1 MEYTGGGLEAD
12 HLCVLV
18 HGLWG
23 NPNHMRSVAKA
34 LRNEHPADKLYLLVA
49 KRNTG
54 SFTYDGVERGGE
66 RVCAEIEEELESIKS
81 KGGKITKLS
90 IVGYSLGGL
99 VARYAVGLLGAKGI
113 LDEVEPTNFTTFASP
128 HLGVRT
134 PSRGWHNHVW
144 NVLGA
149 RTLSMSGRQL
159 FTIDDF
165 RDTGRPLFAIMAD
178 PNSIFMSSL
187 AKFKRRTLYA
197 NVVNDRSAVY
207 YTTGIAKTDPY
218 TDLSKIKAN
227 YVEGYEEVILDP
239 LNPVSPRVPKKEPA
253 SLASVKDTAVTYL
266 KNAPMVAF
274 LVIFIPVGV
283 VGFLLSSVVENFRS
297 SKRIKLH
304 ESGAAG
310 IQVENYRV
318 PIMIQGI
325 RGAVEDVYENVNSS
339 QHQEY
344 LAPSDSEGED
354 AELNERERQTL
365 KLERKQS
372 HPHWPTLAL
381 APYQFDMVNG
391 LNELGW
397 RKYPVDTTKVFSTM
411 ATPVSPPRRITRG
424 SLARFAYNDS
434 SSMKENSTPSITD
447 IEDAVASNTT
457 ASTTTR
463 KRKRIAQSSPAT
475 VKTEILEEKTAKGKP
490 ATTARR
496 ARKPARKT
504 IDPTTNAETVSAP
517 SDWEEMYNLVKAMR
531 LDGGPAANAA
541 VDTMGCERLA
551 LPTASPRDQR
561 LHTLIALMLSSQTKD
576 TTNAVAMRRLQT
588 ELPPHQPGAPAGLN
602 LDNLLAVESEKL
614 NELIWVV
621 GFHNNKTKY
630 IKQTAEILR
639 DKWEGD
645 IPDTIEGLTS
655 LPGVGPKMGYL
666 CLSAAW
672 DKTEGIGVDVHVHR
686 ITNIWGWNNTK
697 NPEETRMSLQSW
709 LPKDKWRE
717 VNWLLVG
724 FGQTVCLPVGRRCG
738 DCELGLRGLC
748 KAAERGKVL
757 KGRRER
763 ETKIEVDEVGR
774 VLKEEVV
781 EKEELLLTDEVK
793 NEDVDEAVRIK
804 EEDTV
809 TDGIP
814 AAGKR
819 TRKR

>member
-1 MEYTGGGLEAD
+1 MEYTGGDLEAD

-66 RVCAEIEEELESIKS
+66 RVCAEIEEELESIKN

-134 PSRGWHNHVW
+134 PLRGWHNHVW

-253 SLASVKDTAVTYL
+253 SFASVKDTAVTYL

-274 LVIFIPVGV
+274 LVIFIPVGI

-397 RKYPVDTTKVFSTM
+397 RKYPVWIHKHRHSHAAIIVRTEKKSFSEGH
-411 ATPVSPPRRITRG
+411 VV
-424 SLARFAYNDS
+424 
-434 SSMKENSTPSITD
+434 MKH
-447 IEDAVASNTT
+447 
-457 ASTTTR
+457 
-463 KRKRIAQSSPAT
+463 
-475 VKTEILEEKTAKGKP
+475 
-490 ATTARR
+490 
-496 ARKPARKT
+496 
-504 IDPTTNAETVSAP
+504 
-517 SDWEEMYNLVKAMR
+517 W
-531 LDGGPAANAA
+531 
-541 VDTMGCERLA
+541 
-551 LPTASPRDQR
+551 
-561 LHTLIALMLSSQTKD
+561 
-576 TTNAVAMRRLQT
+576 
-588 ELPPHQPGAPAGLN
+588 
-602 LDNLLAVESEKL
+602 
-614 NELIWVV
+614 
-621 GFHNNKTKY
+621 
-630 IKQTAEILR
+630 
-639 DKWEGD
+639 
-645 IPDTIEGLTS
+645 
-655 LPGVGPKMGYL
+655 
-666 CLSAAW
+666 
-672 DKTEGIGVDVHVHR
+672 
-686 ITNIWGWNNTK
+686 
-697 NPEETRMSLQSW
+697 
-709 LPKDKWRE
+709 
-717 VNWLLVG
+717 
-724 FGQTVCLPVGRRCG
+724 
-738 DCELGLRGLC
+738 
-748 KAAERGKVL
+748 
-757 KGRRER
+757 
-763 ETKIEVDEVGR
+763 
-774 VLKEEVV
+774 LKEEF
-781 EKEELLLTDEVK
+781 L
-793 NEDVDEAVRIK
+793 I
-804 EEDTV
+804 
-809 TDGIP
+809 
-814 AAGKR
+814 
-819 TRKR
+819 